1 LLKGVIFD
9 VDGTLLDSNDA
20 HARAWAEAFA
30 EAGYDVPFDVVRPL
44 IGMGADK
51 LLPKTIGISKDS
63 DEGKKLVE
71 RCAEIFQERHLP
83 RLRPFEGARD
93 LVQRIRSDDLKALVA
108 TSARDEQ
115 LTDLLKAAHVDDL
128 IEERATASD
137 AKRSKPD
144 PDIVKAAIEE
154 SGISPKHLVMI
165 GDTPYDIEAAAKA
178 GMRTIAFRCGGWTD
192 DKLKGAAEI
201 CDGPADLLAHY
212 EASLIGR
219 EIQ

>member
-20 HARAWAEAFA
+20 HALSWVEAFA

-63 DEGKKLVE
+63 DEGKKLVA
-71 RCAEIFQERHLP
+71 RHSEIFEERHLP
-83 RLRPFEGARD
+83 RLRPFKGARD
-93 LVQRIRSDDLKALVA
+93 LVQRIRSDHLKALVA

-115 LTDLLKAAHVDDL
+115 LTELLKAAHVDDL
-128 IEERATASD
+128 MEERATASD

-144 PDIVKAAIEE
+144 PDIVQAAIEE
-154 SGISPKHLVMI
+154 GGISPKHLVMI

-178 GMRTIAFRCGGWTD
+178 GVRTIAFRCGGWTD

-201 CDGPADLLAHY
+201 YDGPADLLAHY

>member
-1 LLKGVIFD
+1 V
-9 VDGTLLDSNDA
+9 
-20 HARAWAEAFA
+20 EAFA
-30 EAGYDVPFDVVRPL
+30 KAGYDVPFDVVRPL

-51 LLPKTIGISKDS
+51 LLPKTIGINKDT

-71 RCAEIFQERHLP
+71 RCSKIFQERHLP

-93 LVQRIRSDDLKALVA
+93 LVQRIRSDGLKALVA

-115 LTDLLKAAHVDDL
+115 LTELLKAAHVEDL

-144 PDIVKAAIEE
+144 PDIVQAAIEE
-154 SGISPKHLVMI
+154 SGISQKHLVMI

-178 GMRTIAFRCGGWTD
+178 GVRTIAFRCGGWTH
-192 DKLKGAAEI
+192 DKLNGAAEI
-201 CDGPADLLAHY
+201 YDGPANLVAHY

>member
-20 HARAWAEAFA
+20 HALSWVEAFA

-51 LLPKTIGISKDS
+51 LLPKTIGISSDS
-63 DEGKKLVE
+63 DKGKKLVE
-71 RCAEIFQERHLP
+71 RCSEIFQERHLP
-83 RLRPFEGARD
+83 HLGPFKGARD
-93 LVQRIRSDDLKALVA
+93 LVQRIRSDGLKALVA
-108 TSARDEQ
+108 TSARNDQ
-115 LTDLLKAAHVDDL
+115 LTKLLKASNVEDL

-144 PDIVKAAIEE
+144 PDIVQAAIDE

-165 GDTPYDIEAAAKA
+165 GDTVYDIEAAAKA
-178 GMRTIAFRCGGWTD
+178 GVRTIAFRCGGWTD
-192 DKLKGAAEI
+192 DQLKGAVEI
-201 CDGPADLLAHY
+201 YDGPADLLAHY